1 MRITGGLYGGR
12 VIEAPKDRTIRPTS
26 DKVRQAV
33 FNVLNARGL
42 VDSAVLLDAFCGTGA
57 LGIEGLSWGASC
69 CTFIDKNRESLE
81 LCRRNFAALKID
93 AKHNFIL
100 KNATKPGIKPA
111 EIPAANLIFL
121 DPPYKQ
127 DLVQQSLE
135 ALISMGWLARGAYA
149 LVETEKTW
157 NPAVLTEFGHEIVL
171 SRYYGDTQ
179 VALVACSIPVR

>member
-12 VIEAPKDRTIRPTS
+12 LIEAPKDRTIRPTS

-42 VDSAVLLDAFCGTGA
+42 VDSAVALDAFCGTGA
-57 LGIEGLSWGASC
+57 LGIEALSWGASC
-69 CTFIDKNRESLE
+69 CTFVDKNRGSLE

-100 KNATKPGIKPA
+100 KDAAKPGIKPA
-111 EIPAANLIFL
+111 ETPAANLVFL
-121 DPPYKQ
+121 DPPYKH
-127 DLVQQSLE
+127 DLVQESLK
-135 ALISMGWLARGAYA
+135 ALISGGWLALSAHA
-149 LVETEKTW
+149 LIEAEKTW
-157 NPAVLTEFGHEIVL
+157 NPAVLAEFGHEVLL

-179 VALVACSIPVR
+179 VALVACNIPKR